1 MTRKELESKAWQLI
15 AMAKTA
21 SDKAR
26 RQVLMLE
33 AFGLLRRASA
43 LRQLD
48 SDGGEELN
56 GGTSVKEQGYRMR
69 LSNWDGAT
77 LWVHL
82 RAESR
87 ADAAWVAHALPGA
100 CSGYFEDYDLW
111 DGTNHLL
118 NADTTPSVFFFNSA
132 VEVSTANQ
140 RSLLDTEEAL
150 LHSKNAVAHSRRL
163 LDATTALRG
172 RLARREI

>member
-1 MTRKELESKAWQLI
+1 MTARELESKAWQLI
-15 AMAKTA
+15 GMAKVS

-26 RQVLMLE
+26 RKVLMQE
-33 AFGLLRRASA
+33 AFDLLTRASA

-48 SDGGEELN
+48 FDSEELN
-56 GGTSVKEQGYRMR
+56 GGTSIEEQGYRMR

-87 ADAAWVAHALPGA
+87 ADAAWVAHALAGA
-100 CSGYFEDYDLW
+100 RSGYFEDYDLW

-118 NADTTPSVFFFNSA
+118 NADTAPSVFFFNSA